1 MNYLIF
7 QSVKRV
13 TLDIIPFTRRLD
25 VLYYMLHTSG
35 SSWLRSMHMEA
46 KYLLTISHEL
56 HLQRC
61 IECQFCLL
69 NKGEKTPPYT
79 KKFSCCDRSD
89 WFFLTISVRC
99 KWYIEKKEWIIIK
112 SKKFLTSKWESLLSY
127 MLWPH
132 LKYQC
137 HSHNGWNLI
146 VISVWNFRATLLSIY
161 IRFL

>member
-1 MNYLIF
+1 MCSTICCTPQAVVGCVQCIWR
-7 QSVKRV
+7 QSICLLYRMSYICKGVLNVSFVCWIRVKRHHPTQKSFPV
-13 TLDIIPFTRRLD
+13 VIVRI
-25 VLYYMLHTSG
+25 G
-35 SSWLRSMHMEA
+35 
-46 KYLLTISHEL
+46 
-56 HLQRC
+56 
-61 IECQFCLL
+61 
-69 NKGEKTPPYT
+69 
-79 KKFSCCDRSD
+79 
-89 WFFLTISVRC
+89 FLTISVRC